1 MPELPEIE
9 TLRRGLEPRL
19 VGRTIIDVTVRR
31 ARLRRPVPAAIRIL
45 RGAPIRAVDRRAK
58 YLLFDLERGFMLI
71 HLGMSGVLSLV
82 PGGTAAARH
91 DHLDF
96 ALDDGR
102 LLRFCDPRRFGLVAW
117 QSGRDPF
124 RHPLLSGLG
133 PEPLA
138 AGFDGDLLWRSL
150 GRRPGAIKPLLM
162 NGALVAGVGNIYA
175 SEALHR
181 AGIHPRRAARRIAR
195 ARYARLASGIRDVL
209 AAAVAA
215 GGTTL
220 RDFFDADR
228 RPGYFSRELQVYDR
242 AGLPCPRCAA
252 AIRHLVQAGR
262 ATYYCP
268 GCQH

>member
-19 VGRTIIDVTVRR
+19 TGREVVAVTVRR
-31 ARLRRPVPAAIRIL
+31 ARLRRPLPGAVRRLAPAMIR
-45 RGAPIRAVDRRAK
+45 GVGRRAK
-58 YLLFDLERGFMLI
+58 YLLLDLERGFLLF
-71 HLGMSGVLSLV
+71 HLGMSGVLRLV
-82 PGGTAAARH
+82 PAGSAAGRH

-96 ALDDGR
+96 GLDNGW
-102 LLRFCDPRRFGLVAW
+102 LLRFCDPRRFGLIAW
-117 QSGRDPF
+117 QPGRDPL

-138 AGFDGDLLWRSL
+138 DDFDGETLWRL
-150 GRRPGAIKPLLM
+150 LHRRPGAIKPLLM

-181 AGIHPRRAARRIAR
+181 AGIHPQRAARRIAR
-195 ARYARLASGIRDVL
+195 ARYRRLAGGIRDVL

-220 RDFFDADR
+220 RDFYDADR

-252 AIRHLVQAGR
+252 AIRRLVQAGR

-268 GCQH
+268 ACQH